1 MRVETMYNTI
11 MPLPPDLSKP
21 IFSMMPELA
30 DRIINGVCTYC
41 VEPLTLFNDELS
53 KQEYGITGMCQA
65 CQDKIYEKEDSI
77 GFIS

>member
-1 MRVETMYNTI
+1 MFDFFISPVYNTI

-30 DRIINGVCTYC
+30 DRVINGVCTYC
-41 VEPLTLFNDELS
+41 VEPLTLFKDELS

-65 CQDKIYEKEDSI
+65 CQDKVYEKEESI
-77 GFIS
+77 